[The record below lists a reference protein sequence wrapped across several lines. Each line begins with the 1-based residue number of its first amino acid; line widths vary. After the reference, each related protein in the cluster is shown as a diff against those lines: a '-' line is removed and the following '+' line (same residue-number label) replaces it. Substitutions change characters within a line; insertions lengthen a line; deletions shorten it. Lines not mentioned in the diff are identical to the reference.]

1 MYIRAMFDPRVNDP
15 SFVVNDDPNNMSEL
29 LQELRI
35 VLQGAQL
42 LTGFLIV
49 LPFSE
54 RFSSISRFE
63 KGMFLAALLSTLTSL
78 ILFSAPAIH
87 HRLQRPLKNRIQF
100 KNYVSRMMVL
110 GTVPLWLGVALATQL
125 AVSEIVDEAVGIVV
139 AVLVASTSAFV
150 WWIAPRLFP
159 NRAPSVPPSGS
170 T

>member
-1 MYIRAMFDPRVNDP
+1 MFDPRENDP
-15 SFVVNDDPNNMSEL
+15 SVVITDDPNSMSEL

-54 RFSSISRFE
+54 RFSSISPFE

-110 GTVPLWLGVALATQL
+110 GTVPLWLGVTLATQL
-125 AVSEIVDEAVGIVV
+125 AVSEIVDEVVGVVV
-139 AVLVASTSAFV
+139 AVLVAVTSAFV
-150 WWIAPRLFP
+150 WWVAPLLFP
-159 NRAPSVPPSGS
+159 NRAPRATPSAE